1 MGRHVLG
8 AGSLTRTLGNPCQG
22 WMPEK
27 DLCTAPD
34 LTKTRGG
41 GRLLCWPPRKPAH
54 LGCSAATGH
63 LCCQAGLSAALPRA
77 VTSLQDALQ
86 HKVRLHWVSLGTK
99 IRREGLSLSPF
110 PRCFKRDLPPPN
122 QLCDVDTTY
131 ELQMWVS
138 TAVGNGQDILR
149 SPQCWQKAELET
161 TGGSPGQPAAG
172 GGAWQGAAPAEM
184 PGSLSLGPGAA
195 ARGRHQLGLRWE
207 KHRRGDPETLHA
219 HPAPGTCPFAHRC
232 HRIQKGALPAPAW
245 S

>member
-1 MGRHVLG
+1 
-8 AGSLTRTLGNPCQG
+8 
-22 WMPEK
+22 MPEK

-77 VTSLQDALQ
+77 VTSLQHALQ

-122 QLCDVDTTY
+122 QLCDVDPTY
-131 ELQMWVS
+131 ELQTWVR
-138 TAVGNGQDILR
+138 TAVGNSQDIL
-149 SPQCWQKAELET
+149 QCPRRWQKAELET
-161 TGGSPGQPAAG
+161 TGEAQGTQQPAVRPSRVQRPQKCLAPSASAAG
-172 GGAWQGAAPAEM
+172 LQHGAGASRGFAGKNQARVTLTPCTCTRPRDPTTSPSGHRYHSIQKAAP
-184 PGSLSLGPGAA
+184 
-195 ARGRHQLGLRWE
+195 
-207 KHRRGDPETLHA
+207 
-219 HPAPGTCPFAHRC
+219 PALT
-232 HRIQKGALPAPAW
+232 W